1 MTPLVTTIIIA
12 IIAAAIGVVVTVV
25 IHRSSAKNRARQI
38 VADAERQAL
47 DIKKDKE
54 IEGREEALKIT
65 AEAEKAANQRMS
77 KIQSMEAKQ
86 KQRELQLN
94 QQQGENAR
102 TRNELEAAR
111 QTLDEQYQ
119 AVERKEAELEQEK
132 ASVRQT
138 LEHISGLSSE
148 EAKEKL
154 IQSLKDE
161 AKTAAAAYIN
171 DIMDEAKMTANK
183 EAKRIIIQSIQRTA
197 TETAIENSVTVFHI
211 DSDEIKGR
219 IIGREGRN
227 IRALEAATGIEIIVD
242 DTPEAIVLSGFDP
255 VRREVAR
262 LALHQL
268 VSDGRIHPARIEE
281 VVAKVRKQVEE
292 EIIETGKRTA
302 IDLGI
307 HSLHPDLIRLV
318 GKMKYRSSYGQ
329 NLLQHSRET
338 ANLCAVMASE
348 LGLNP
353 QKARRAGL
361 LHDIGKVPDEEP
373 ELPHALLGMKL
384 AEKYKEKPEIC
395 NAIGAHHDEI
405 EQTTLLAPIVQV
417 CDAISGARPGA
428 RREIV
433 EAYIKRL
440 KDLEQLALSYPG
452 VIKTYAIQAGRE
464 LRVIVG
470 ADKID
475 DAETEKLS
483 AEIARRIQDELT
495 YPGQVKITV
504 IRETRSVS
512 FAK

>member
-1 MTPLVTTIIIA
+1 METIIA
-12 IIAAAIGVVVTVV
+12 IAAALIGAAIATAVTVIV
-25 IHRSSAKNRARQI
+25 QRSAARSRAKLI
-38 VADAERQAL
+38 IEDAQREAEDL
-47 DIKKDKE
+47 KKSKLL
-54 IEGREEALKIT
+54 EGREEALTIT
-65 AEAEKAANQRMS
+65 RDAEKQANQRMA
-77 KIQSMEAKQ
+77 KIQSTEAKQ

-94 QQQGENAR
+94 QQQGENQR

-111 QTLDEQYQ
+111 TKIDEQH
-119 AVERKEAELEQEK
+119 AANEARRDELERMT

-138 LEHISGLSSE
+138 LEHISGLSSD

-154 IQSLKDE
+154 IESLKDE
-161 AKTAAAAYIN
+161 AKTAAASYIN
-171 DIMDEAKMTANK
+171 DIMDDAKMTANK
-183 EAKRIIIQSIQRTA
+183 EAKRIIVQTIQRTA

-255 VRREVAR
+255 VRREIAR

-281 VVAKVRKQVEE
+281 VVAKVRKQIEE

-307 HSLHPDLIRLV
+307 HGLHPDLIRMV

-338 ANLCAVMASE
+338 ANLCAIMAAE

-353 QKARRAGL
+353 KKARRAGL

-395 NAIGAHHDEI
+395 NAIGAHHDEV

-440 KDLEQLALSYPG
+440 KDLEQLVLSYPG
-452 VIKTYAIQAGRE
+452 VLKTYAIQAGRE

-475 DAETEKLS
+475 DVETEKLS
-483 AEIARRIQDELT
+483 AEIARRIQDEMT